1 MLLQPALGG
10 NARTTVLVTASSEEK
25 FGDETLHS
33 LRFGE
38 RCAAVKSKNKNNGS
52 LYASASMEEVMME
65 EIIGGRGLYLKQ
77 APLQTNKNTRLFSFF
92 PESSKPNKQQQK
104 NNNNKG
110 ASEPGCPDSPRRS

>member
-38 RCAAVKSKNKNNGS
+38 RCAAVKNKNKNNGN
-52 LYASASMEEVMME
+52 LYASASMEEVRVVK
-65 EIIGGRGLYLKQ
+65 GRGGGQ
-77 APLQTNKNTRLFSFF
+77 W
-92 PESSKPNKQQQK
+92 
-104 NNNNKG
+104 G
-110 ASEPGCPDSPRRS
+110 